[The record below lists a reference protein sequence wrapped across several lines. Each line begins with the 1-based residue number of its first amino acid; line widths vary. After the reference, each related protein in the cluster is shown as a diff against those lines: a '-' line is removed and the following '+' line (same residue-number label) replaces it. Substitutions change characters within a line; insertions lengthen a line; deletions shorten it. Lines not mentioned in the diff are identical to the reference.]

1 MSMITIRT
9 RIKKMRRLRHSPEMF
24 ASFLKSGSQWQ
35 SVAVFLNNGLDRAA
49 DFWGQ
54 LSAC

>member
-1 MSMITIRT
+1 MITITIR
-9 RIKKMRRLRHSPEMF
+9 KMRLWRHSPEMV
-24 ASFLKSGSQWQ
+24 ASFSESGSQWQ

-54 LSAC
+54 LFAC